1 MELRQ
6 TLKEQCASLGWPLR
20 KLPAIRHAK
29 QVWSFGDA
37 TGLHPEEVVALSLIA
52 EGKQCCWCEG
62 RSVSVLL
69 KAAALPVLAQR
80 NIFGDRVDAVRAA
93 LEGQLTVLASH
104 SEEIFSCAAQISVQ
118 DLQSNISEICAN
130 TMVQE
135 FYPNLR
141 APFVRLLAQVVS
153 QELRVSLLRTFFI
166 KPYEYRS
173 GWPDLTVVD
182 GACLSFVEVKTTDKF
197 HESQFRFAR
206 EIAAH
211 HGLECAV
218 TQVVPVG

>member
-1 MELRQ
+1 MALRQ
-6 TLKEQCASLGWPLR
+6 TLKEQCASIGWPLHT
-20 KLPAIRHAK
+20 LPAIRHAK
-29 QVWSFGDA
+29 QDWSLGDA
-37 TGLHPEEVVALSLIA
+37 MGLHPEEVVELSLVA

-62 RSVSVLL
+62 KSVSVLL
-69 KAAALPVLAQR
+69 QAATLPVLAR
-80 NIFGDRVDAVRAA
+80 LNIFGDREDAVKRAFEA
-93 LEGQLTVLASH
+93 QLTLLAKHQEEIIACCAEASH
-104 SEEIFSCAAQISVQ
+104 QAL
-118 DLQSNISEICAN
+118 DSNINGICSN
-130 TMVQE
+130 TLVQE

-153 QELRVSLLRTFFI
+153 PELRVALLQTFFS

-182 GACLSFVEVKTTDKF
+182 GAHLSFVEVKTTEKF

-211 HGLECAV
+211 HGLECSV